1 MRLKPG
7 AKVFLA
13 IVFLVLIGVGAY
25 QLGWLGPLMRVVA
38 PERKPAGA
46 VGKDDFT
53 FGNAKQGTTQNAGQ
67 TSTDQTTPPPTADK
81 PGKLSRP
88 IRVGIVMYGGF
99 AGGLLENGGKP
110 ASRESA
116 FYKNHGVQVEFVQID
131 DLGELTNAFNAGGDA
146 NGVDIMATTVD
157 MFAMQ
162 YSALEALKPVTIMQT
177 DWSRGADAIAVAKG
191 ITSAAGL
198 KGKQVAVAEASPS
211 HFLLLYILAQA
222 GLSQNDIKPV
232 FTTSALDAA
241 DVFKAGKVDACV
253 SWSPNVYM
261 AADAR
266 PGATILASTREATSL
281 LGGTLVARG
290 DFCNNHG
297 DDLVKFLKG
306 WFEGVT
312 QAEQDNDAAARV
324 LVSSFEGIKLEDAQG
339 MLMDVKLQN
348 AADNRSFFHLGGE
361 TAVGYDELCTSA
373 VKIWKKVGLL
383 EQTVRPDITRNTY
396 FLDEATKQVKG
407 QEPITAQEFPFKAP
421 KEETKTQQPIVTKRI
436 TVYFASNSA
445 VLDPNAQLVLE
456 QAAELA
462 QTFGSA
468 YLRISGNTDSKGSR
482 QANMDLSKRRAQA
495 VVDFIVSKYNFP
507 RDKFI
512 VVGNGPDKPVAGN
525 DTEEGRA
532 KNRRTDFEVIP
543 QEQ

>member
-7 AKVFLA
+7 ALA
-13 IVFLVLIGVGAY
+13 FLVIVIIVLVGAGAY
-25 QLGWLGPLMRVVA
+25 KLGWLNPVMRVVA
-38 PERKPAGA
+38 PERKP
-46 VGKDDFT
+46 VGSVGSEDFN
-53 FGNAKQGTTQNAGQ
+53 FGNTKQGTQQADGQ
-67 TSTDQTTPPPTADK
+67 EATEQTTVPPVTGK
-81 PGKLSRP
+81 PGKLNRP
-88 IRVGIVMYGGF
+88 IKVGIVTYGGF

-110 ASRESA
+110 ANRESA
-116 FYKNHGVQVEFVQID
+116 YYKKHGVEVEFVQID
-131 DLGELTNAFNAGGDA
+131 DLGQLTNSFNAGGDA

-162 YSALEALKPVTIMQT
+162 YSALEAVKPVTIMQT

-232 FTTSALDAA
+232 FTESAIDAA

-266 PGATILASTREATSL
+266 PGSTILASTREATSL

-290 DFCNNHG
+290 DFCNNHP
-297 DDLVKFLKG
+297 DELVSFIKG
-306 WFEGVT
+306 WFEGVA
-312 QAEQDNDAAARV
+312 QAEQDPDAAARV
-324 LVSSFEGIKLEDAQG
+324 LVTSYEGIKLEDAQG

-348 AADNRSFFHLGGE
+348 AADNRAFFHLGGE
-361 TAVGYDELCTSA
+361 TPVGYDELCTSA
-373 VKIWKKVGLL
+373 NKIWKKVGLL

-396 FLDEATKQVKG
+396 FLAEATKQAKG
-407 QEPITAQEFPFKAP
+407 QEPIAAQEFQFETP
-421 KEETKTQQPIVTKRI
+421 KEEVKTQQPIVTKRI
-436 TVYFASNSA
+436 TVYFASNSST
-445 VLDPNAQLVLE
+445 LDPNAQLVLE

-482 QANMDLSKRRAQA
+482 QANMDLSKKRAQA
-495 VVDFIVSKYNFP
+495 VVDFLVKQYNFP

-512 VVGNGPDKPVAGN
+512 VMGNGPDKPVADNG
-525 DTEEGRA
+525 TEEGRA

-543 QEQ
+543 QE